1 MPTPRHKK
9 KSVLVPST
17 KEDKERIV
25 ESLNTA
31 MVDVTRQ
38 EMWPRQAHVLT
49 VSVRRHFRE
58 GLFRNWTSNTVNVYE
73 TDWKQQRDE
82 AVGFRDHQTRV
93 QTPGRGNV
101 EKWKMNKEAL
111 LSSDSLKHHLLQSWR
126 QSPGP
131 VAACWWEALEN
142 RVPGTATYT

>member
-9 KSVLVPST
+9 ESVQVPST
-17 KEDKERIV
+17 KEDKEDKERIV

-58 GLFRNWTSNTVNVYE
+58 GLFRN
-73 TDWKQQRDE
+73 
-82 AVGFRDHQTRV
+82 
-93 QTPGRGNV
+93 
-101 EKWKMNKEAL
+101 
-111 LSSDSLKHHLLQSWR
+111 
-126 QSPGP
+126 
-131 VAACWWEALEN
+131 
-142 RVPGTATYT
+142 

>member
-1 MPTPRHKK
+1 MSPDCPKRNIDIEHRKKKKTKLRVPTPRHKK
-9 KSVLVPST
+9 ESVQVPST

-58 GLFRNWTSNTVNVYE
+58 GLFRN
-73 TDWKQQRDE
+73 
-82 AVGFRDHQTRV
+82 
-93 QTPGRGNV
+93 
-101 EKWKMNKEAL
+101 
-111 LSSDSLKHHLLQSWR
+111 
-126 QSPGP
+126 
-131 VAACWWEALEN
+131 
-142 RVPGTATYT
+142 